1 MREISE
7 IHVGIWGP
15 VCVDGIREVLPMIND
30 FMMVIS
36 FAMFLLQKLVEI
48 IPPRLLEVKRILKRY
63 SRTIKIMIGRPQG
76 RVIPCGL
83 LINCKRFI

>member
-7 IHVGIWGP
+7 IHVGSWGP

-48 IPPRLLEVKRILKRY
+48 IPPRLLEVKRLK
-63 SRTIKIMIGRPQG
+63 
-76 RVIPCGL
+76 
-83 LINCKRFI
+83 

>member
-7 IHVGIWGP
+7 IHIGSWEP

-36 FAMFLLQKLVEI
+36 FAMFLL
-48 IPPRLLEVKRILKRY
+48 
-63 SRTIKIMIGRPQG
+63 
-76 RVIPCGL
+76 
-83 LINCKRFI
+83 